1 MAQKELNTEMC
12 ETNEFDDYNE
22 LSQLSQQWVSDNDS
36 TYESDETEYDWSDE
50 GYESEHNWI
59 ECNNTNYV

>member
-1 MAQKELNTEMC
+1 MTQKELNTEMC

-22 LSQLSQQWVSDNDS
+22 LSQLSQQCVSDNDS
-36 TYESDETEYDWSDE
+36 GYESDETEYDWSDK
-50 GYESEHNWI
+50 GYESEH